1 MKRKLF
7 YILLA
12 CEAALCII
20 FCFVKLSWPTL
31 FSSIMAFPFE
41 QIAHVLRIL
50 SLSSPTGN
58 VIAFLIYF
66 IISLIPLMLLLIF
79 SKKRKLKPEDILLII
94 LTGIL
99 FGTLYYMINPGTL
112 TTMMGNA
119 LSASILKA
127 FLGVIIYSV
136 IAGYILL
143 RILRTFSNSDK
154 HSLYKYLKILLII
167 LNVIFVFVIFGTLF
181 NNMISSFNSFTVSNT
196 APEQSLWLN
205 YVFIS
210 LNYIISAL
218 PYIFNVFIVFKVM
231 NLLAELNEDNYSDKS
246 SALADSLSRWCI
258 KALSITVVSN
268 IIFNIIQLVMI
279 KKLLVIESMVQIPIF
294 SIVFVLATLL
304 MAKYINEN
312 RKLKSDNDLFI

>member
-1 MKRKLF
+1 
-7 YILLA
+7 
-12 CEAALCII
+12 
-20 FCFVKLSWPTL
+20 
-31 FSSIMAFPFE
+31 MAFPFE

-231 NLLAELNEDNYSDKS
+231 DLLAELNEDNYSDKS
-246 SALADSLSRWCI
+246 SALADNLSRWCI
-258 KALSITVVSN
+258 KTLSITVVSN
-268 IIFNIIQLVMI
+268 IIFNTLQLILI

>member
-1 MKRKLF
+1 
-7 YILLA
+7 
-12 CEAALCII
+12 
-20 FCFVKLSWPTL
+20 
-31 FSSIMAFPFE
+31 
-41 QIAHVLRIL
+41 
-50 SLSSPTGN
+50 
-58 VIAFLIYF
+58 
-66 IISLIPLMLLLIF
+66 
-79 SKKRKLKPEDILLII
+79 
-94 LTGIL
+94 
-99 FGTLYYMINPGTL
+99 MINPGTL

-136 IAGYILL
+136 IAGYTIL

-154 HSLYKYLKILLII
+154 HSLYKYLKILLVI
-167 LNVIFVFVIFGTLF
+167 LNFIFVFVIFGTLF

-246 SALADSLSRWCI
+246 VTLADSLSKWCI

-268 IIFNIIQLVMI
+268 IVFNVLQLVLI
-279 KKLLVIESMVQIPIF
+279 KKLLVIESTVQIPLF

>member
-231 NLLAELNEDNYSDKS
+231 DLLAELNEDNYSDKS
-246 SALADSLSRWCI
+246 SALADNLSRWCI

>member
-58 VIAFLIYF
+58 VIAFVLYF
-66 IISLIPLMLLLIF
+66 LISLIPLMFLLIF
-79 SKKRKLKPEDILLII
+79 SKNHKLKAEDILLLV

-99 FGTLYYMINPGTL
+99 FAAIYFMINPATL
-112 TTMMGNA
+112 TNMLGST
-119 LSASILKA
+119 LSVSVIKA
-127 FLGVIIYSV
+127 FLGVIIYSI
-136 IAGYILL
+136 IAGYV
-143 RILRTFSNSDK
+143 ILRALRMFSNTDK
-154 HSLYKYLKILLII
+154 SNLYKYLKILLAI
-167 LNVIFVFVIFGTLF
+167 LNVIFIFLIFGTLF
-181 NNMISSFNSFTVSNT
+181 NNMIYSFNSFTANNNM
-196 APEQSLWLN
+196 PGQNLWLN
-205 YVFIS
+205 YVFI
-210 LNYIISAL
+210 LFNYIISAL

-246 SALADSLSRWCI
+246 SALADNLSRWCI
-258 KALSITVVSN
+258 KTLSITVVLN

>member
-79 SKKRKLKPEDILLII
+79 SKKRKLKPEDILLIV

-99 FGTLYYMINPGTL
+99 FSTLYYMINPGTL

-231 NLLAELNEDNYSDKS
+231 DLLAELNEDNYSDKS
-246 SALADSLSRWCI
+246 SALADNLSRWCI
-258 KALSITVVSN
+258 KTLSITVVSN
-268 IIFNIIQLVMI
+268 IIFNTLQLILI

>member
-181 NNMISSFNSFTVSNT
+181 NNMISSFNSCTVSNT

-210 LNYIISAL
+210 LNCIISAL

-231 NLLAELNEDNYSDKS
+231 NLLAEFNEDNYSDKS
-246 SALADSLSRWCI
+246 SALADNLSRWCI
-258 KALSITVVSN
+258 KTLSITVVSN
-268 IIFNIIQLVMI
+268 IIFNTLQLILI